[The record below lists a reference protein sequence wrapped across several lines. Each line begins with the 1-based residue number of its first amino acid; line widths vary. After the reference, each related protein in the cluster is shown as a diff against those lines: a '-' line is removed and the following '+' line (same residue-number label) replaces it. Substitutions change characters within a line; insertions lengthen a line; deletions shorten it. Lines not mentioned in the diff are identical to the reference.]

1 MKQNRENKGLNI
13 SARSFITA
21 ILILFALMLLTYL
34 LTLVL
39 PGGEYQRIADSAGN
53 LVIDTQADYSNVE
66 GGLPFYKWLLSP
78 FLVLTAEGSGTIIAV
93 IVFLLVIGGIFN
105 SLDRCGLMLYMLRR
119 VVGGFGAARYR
130 LMAVV
135 VLFFMAM
142 GSFIGSFEEVIPL
155 VPIVVSLA
163 VGLGWDALTGVGMSI
178 LAAGCGFSAGVC
190 NPFTVGVAQELAG
203 LPMFSGVWLRAIS
216 FFVVYALLLFFLR
229 SHAVKVERPLSG
241 DMAGED
247 FQPNPAMDRALALFA
262 GILGLGIVL
271 VLSSSFITVLQD
283 YTMIIVAAMFLA
295 AGIVSTLASGM
306 APRKLGSSFIN
317 GLISVLPAVLMILMA
332 SSIKYTLTEGKIL
345 DTILYYAVAA
355 AGTLP
360 RWVVILFL
368 YLVVLVMNFF
378 IPSGSA
384 KAFLLLPLIL
394 PVAQIFEL
402 SPQLCVMAYA
412 FGDGFSNVLYP
423 TNPVLLISLGLAGVS
438 YGSWF
443 KWTWKFQAVI
453 LVCTSLLLLFGL
465 AVGYA

>member
-1 MKQNRENKGLNI
+1 MKQKRENKGLNI

-21 ILILFALMLLTYL
+21 ILILFALMLLTYI

-39 PGGEYQRIADSAGN
+39 PGGEYQRISDSAGN
-53 LVIDTQADYSNVE
+53 LVIDTQAGYSSVE

-105 SLDRCGLMLYMLRR
+105 SLDRCGLMLYMLKR
-119 VVGGFGAARYR
+119 VVGCFGAARYR

-203 LPMFSGVWLRAIS
+203 LPMFSGIWLRALS
-216 FFVVYALLLFFLR
+216 FLVVYVLLLLFLG
-229 SHAVKVERPLSG
+229 SHARKVERPLTG

-247 FQPNPAMDRALALFA
+247 FRPSPAMDRALALFG

-271 VLSSSFITVLQD
+271 VLSSSFITALQD
-283 YTMIIVAAMFLA
+283 YTMIIVAAMFLT
-295 AGIVSTLASGM
+295 AGIVSTLAAGM
-306 APRKLGSSFIN
+306 GAKKLGSSFIN
-317 GLISVLPAVLMILMA
+317 GLVSVLPAVLMILMA
-332 SSIKYTLTEGKIL
+332 SSIKYTLTQGKIL
-345 DTILYYAVAA
+345 DTILYYAVSA

>member
-1 MKQNRENKGLNI
+1 MKQKRENKGLNI
-13 SARSFITA
+13 SVRSFITA
-21 ILILFALMLLTYL
+21 LLILFALMLLTYI

-39 PGGEYQRIADSAGN
+39 PGGEYKRIADSAGN
-53 LVIDTQADYSNVE
+53 MVIDTQAGYTPVE

-105 SLDRCGLMLYMLRR
+105 SLDRCGLMLYMLKR
-119 VVGGFGAARYR
+119 VVRRFGHARYM

-163 VGLGWDALTGVGMSI
+163 VGLGWDALIGVGMSL

-190 NPFTVGVAQELAG
+190 NPFTVGIAQELAG
-203 LPMFSGVWLRAIS
+203 LPMFSGIWLRVVS
-216 FFVVYALLLFFLR
+216 FLVVYILLLFFLR
-229 SHAVKVERPLSG
+229 SHAKKIEQPFSG
-241 DMAGED
+241 DLAGED
-247 FQPNPAMDRALALFA
+247 FCPSASMDRALALF
-262 GILGLGIVL
+262 GGLLGLGILL
-271 VLSSSFITVLQD
+271 VLSSSFITALQD
-283 YTMIIVAAMFLA
+283 YTMVIVAAMFLA
-295 AGIVSTLASGM
+295 AGLASTLAAGM
-306 APRKLGSSFIN
+306 SPGKLGSSFFN
-317 GLISVLPAVLMILMA
+317 GLVSVLPAVLMILMA
-332 SSIKYTLTEGKIL
+332 SSIKYTLTEAKIL

-360 RWVVILFL
+360 RWMVILFL

-453 LVCTSLLLLFGL
+453 LICTSLLLLFGL

>member
-1 MKQNRENKGLNI
+1 
-13 SARSFITA
+13 
-21 ILILFALMLLTYL
+21 
-34 LTLVL
+34 
-39 PGGEYQRIADSAGN
+39 
-53 LVIDTQADYSNVE
+53 
-66 GGLPFYKWLLSP
+66 
-78 FLVLTAEGSGTIIAV
+78 
-93 IVFLLVIGGIFN
+93 
-105 SLDRCGLMLYMLRR
+105 
-119 VVGGFGAARYR
+119 
-130 LMAVV
+130 
-135 VLFFMAM
+135 
-142 GSFIGSFEEVIPL
+142 
-155 VPIVVSLA
+155 
-163 VGLGWDALTGVGMSI
+163 
-178 LAAGCGFSAGVC
+178 
-190 NPFTVGVAQELAG
+190 
-203 LPMFSGVWLRAIS
+203 
-216 FFVVYALLLFFLR
+216 
-229 SHAVKVERPLSG
+229 
-241 DMAGED
+241 MAGED
-247 FQPNPAMDRALALFA
+247 FQPNPAMDRALALFG

-355 AGTLP
+355 AGTMP